1 MSNPDQK
8 TDLLIVSDNPYSSG
22 GSNHSEEEEQHH
34 PEEEEKEVLV
44 EEAKESKPAKKP
56 AEPIF
61 VSVIQGTATI
71 DSNLIY
77 SDKSNNEGAAPEDSK
92 NTKDAKNTKS
102 KCCLLI

>member
-8 TDLLIVSDNPYSSG
+8 PDLLIVSDNPYSSG

-77 SDKSNNEGAAPEDSK
+77 SDKSNNEAAPEDSK
-92 NTKDAKNTKS
+92 NTKEAKNTKS